1 MEYFEDLILSKIPI
15 IICPEEVHRQCLLCA
30 CISFVQRNVKTDR
43 FIMMNGIQFYVREDK
58 QSLIYQA
65 PEEKF

>member
-1 MEYFEDLILSKIPI
+1 M

-43 FIMMNGIQFYVREDK
+43 FIMMNGLQLYVREDK